1 MGMWMKQSLDH
12 RPPQPSW
19 NDNRDHFN
27 FGDVVGNLA
36 DEETHLSGFQHQP
49 STSEDTFR
57 FDNLSPDTE
66 YEVKIKARNSYG
78 WSDNEPHFV
87 FKTSHRGEFSTFFV
101 INIEK
106 REGQHQQHTVRNLHF
121 LSKNSTLISR
131 ENCRF
136 LGVKNS

>member
-36 DEETHLSGFQHQP
+36 DEETHHRHLSGFQHQP
-49 STSEDTFR
+49 STLEDTFR

-87 FKTSHRGEFSTFFV
+87 FKTSHRGEFSTFFFC
-101 INIEK
+101 ESPFF
-106 REGQHQQHTVRNLHF
+106 EGVSL
-121 LSKNSTLISR
+121 
-131 ENCRF
+131 
-136 LGVKNS
+136 